1 MDLDTMP
8 QRGCPTCGI
17 TSKTAVLWPKTTP
30 AQVPLALAKT
40 PVKRPEKGGKNFGQ
54 PTLDRKVFLFVFVR
68 RLAKSLV
75 TNQEALDLD
84 PPAQTRA
91 ADEDELAAGFER
103 FLQTGEA

>member
-1 MDLDTMP
+1 MP
-8 QRGCPTCGI
+8 QWGCPACGI
-17 TSKTAVLWPKTTP
+17 TPKTAALWPKTTP

-40 PVKRPEKGGKNFGQ
+40 PLKRPEKGGKNFGRS
-54 PTLDRKVFLFVFVR
+54 LNEHALY
-68 RLAKSLV
+68 KSLV

-91 ADEDELAAGFER
+91 ADEDELAADFER